1 MGPDPL
7 NSGSVQ
13 RLCPDKYPQLSKGI
27 SYYMCVFARNCFKTM
42 SMFLHHCNSHLISIT
57 DIKEGLEGVI
67 NC

>member
-13 RLCPDKYPQLSKGI
+13 RLGPDKYPQLSKGS
-27 SYYMCVFARNCFKTM
+27 SYYMCVF
-42 SMFLHHCNSHLISIT
+42 LHHCNSYLISIT